1 MDELNDSELF
11 NNENAFG
18 EYLGSSSVVNVKGLL
33 S

>member
-18 EYLGSSSVVNVKGLL
+18 DHLGSRSAVNVKESL

>member
-18 EYLGSSSVVNVKGLL
+18 EHLGSRSAVNVKG
-33 S
+33 SMS

>member
-1 MDELNDSELF
+1 MTSELF

-18 EYLGSSSVVNVKGLL
+18 EYLGFRYVVNVKGSL